1 MGKTENRNKSTA
13 FYIILTIVIIAIL
26 SVAIYFIVNQS
37 ATSTSGGI
45 STKSIKNETI
55 TAENYEEMMNKIDAE
70 FNENDEELYYLTY
83 SMMYYMVQDGL
94 SSALT
99 NSTDDS
105 AMYTSIYGKTVQQLI
120 DEGKTLMKENNVILE
135 QYKESI
141 NELNDIDA

>member
-120 DEGKTLMKENNVILE
+120 DEGKTLMKENNVTLE